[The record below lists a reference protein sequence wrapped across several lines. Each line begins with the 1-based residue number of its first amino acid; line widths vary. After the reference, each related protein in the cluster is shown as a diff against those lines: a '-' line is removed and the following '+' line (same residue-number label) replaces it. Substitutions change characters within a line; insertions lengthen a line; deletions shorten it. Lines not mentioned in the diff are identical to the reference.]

1 MKIIKFV
8 KQKDNRYKIKFLDN
22 EDIVFYD
29 DLIIKYNLL
38 THKEIDEEELEK
50 LVEEN
55 KYLEAYY
62 RSIKYINKKIRT
74 EKEIKNY
81 LYKLFDDSKIVKETI
96 KRLKEDNYINEEFY
110 IKAYIND
117 KIHLTNDGPYKIKR
131 NLSDLGFDKEMIDDY
146 LNKIDDSIFY
156 DKLVKLVEKRVKLN
170 HHYNASKLREKI
182 CYDLS
187 NLGYE
192 KSVIIDV
199 VIEQEIETPDN
210 LIQKEYLKIK
220 RKYEKKYSGYELRE
234 RVISAL
240 VTKGFNYGEAKEVV
254 NKNFQE

>member
-8 KQKDNRYKIKFLDN
+8 KQKDNRYKIKF
-22 EDIVFYD
+22 EDYDDVIFYD

-38 THKEIDEEELEK
+38 THKEIDEDTLEK
-50 LVEEN
+50 YVEEN

-62 RSIKYINKKIRT
+62 RSVKYINKKIRT

-81 LYKLFDDSKIVKETI
+81 LYKIYDDSKIVNETI
-96 KRLKEDNYINEEFY
+96 KRLKEDNYINEEVY

-131 NLSDLGFDKEMIDDY
+131 SLSDLGFEKEMIDEY
-146 LNKIDDSIFY
+146 LSKIDNSVFY

-170 HHYNASKLREKI
+170 HHYNAHKLKEKI

-192 KSVIIDV
+192 KSDVINV
-199 VIEQEIETPDN
+199 VNEQEIETPDN
-210 LIQKEYLKIK
+210 LIEKEYLKIK
-220 RKYEKKYSGYELRE
+220 KKYEKKYEGYELRE
-234 RVISAL
+234 RIISAL
-240 VTKGFNYGEAKEVV
+240 VTKGFNYGEVKDYINYE
-254 NKNFQE
+254 